1 MSMTAAEL
9 DLKGKEETEGIVL
22 PQVGPTTIDPAAQG
36 PIWRLVTGALSLA
49 LFVYPLWAGLFGGP
63 PAIVFMSTYLLI
75 VMALTALVLPSGMF
89 RPGSPGEWALNIL
102 LIAGCVAAV
111 WVATDWLHFA
121 LVFTLTPLQKAGCVI
136 LLLATMEMTRRTPT
150 RAMNYVAIGA
160 ILYALFG
167 NYLPNL
173 LGQAGMTVD
182 RLLWSQVFTTDG
194 LFGEP
199 LSIGATFI
207 GLFVFFAAFLEASG
221 GAQKFMN
228 FTIAIAGRF
237 RGGSAKIAILASAM
251 MGMMS
256 GSSVTNIVTTGVI
269 TIPMMKRVGYKG
281 EMAAGIEAT
290 ASLGSQITPPI
301 LGATAF
307 LMSEITGYPMIQ
319 IMALT
324 IIPCIL
330 FYFCIFMQVHLA
342 SVRLNIGALD
352 PSEIPSLGRSAFE
365 VLPFFI
371 PIGALVAFLWMRYST
386 NYAVSVSILTF
397 FVVCMVFPETRRNF
411 LRNFMR
417 GIREGAT
424 TCIPLV
430 GSLATAGMIVGVLT
444 MTGLG
449 DRLSYLVEMVSGNNL
464 HIMIIM
470 TAVICL
476 LLGTGMVTVGDYVL
490 VAVTVAPLM
499 VHQGVE
505 LIVAHMFIFY
515 LAVMSAISPPVMVGV
530 FAASSIAKSDP
541 MKTAWQAL
549 RFSIVG
555 FLVPFIFIYDPAI
568 LMVHGVTLNGLFLL
582 GSTMLGIVA
591 LAIGFE
597 RFSFYR
603 MISRPVAALFLMVAF
618 VSLLPSMV
626 LSCIGLVG
634 FAVLMTWEWM
644 HRPARAFAN

>member
-1 MSMTAAEL
+1 MSATDA
-9 DLKGKEETEGIVL
+9 DLGVKRDEETVGGVIH
-22 PQVGPTTIDPAAQG
+22 VGPIMVDSDAKG
-36 PIWRLVTGALSLA
+36 PVWRLITGILSLA
-49 LFVYPLWAGLFGGP
+49 LFVYPIYAGLFGGP

-75 VMALTALVLPSGMF
+75 VLALTAFLLPSGIF
-89 RPGSPGEWALNIL
+89 KPGSPGEWALNL
-102 LIAGCVAAV
+102 LLVAGCVAAV
-111 WVATDWLHFA
+111 WVANDWLRFA
-121 LVFTLTPLQKAGCVI
+121 LVFTLTPLEKAGCIV
-136 LLLATMEMTRRTPT
+136 LLLAAMEMTRRTPT
-150 RAMNYVAIGA
+150 SAMNYVAIGA

-167 NYLPNL
+167 NYLPSL

-228 FTIAIAGRF
+228 FTIAVAGRF
-237 RGGSAKIAILASAM
+237 RGGSAKIAILASAL

-342 SVRLNIGALD
+342 SIKLNIGALE
-352 PSEIPSLGRSAFE
+352 PAEIPPLGRATFE
-365 VLPFFI
+365 ALPFFI
-371 PIGALVAFLWMRYST
+371 PIVALVVLLYMRYST
-386 NYAVSVSILTF
+386 SYAVSVSILF
-397 FVVCMVFPETRRNF
+397 FFAVCMVFPETRRNF
-411 LRNFMR
+411 LNNFMR
-417 GIREGAT
+417 GLREGAA

-449 DRLSYLVEMVSGNNL
+449 DRLSYLIEMVSGNNL
-464 HIMIIM
+464 HVMIIM

-490 VAVTVAPLM
+490 VAVTVVPLM
-499 VHQGVE
+499 VHLGVE

-530 FAASSIAKSDP
+530 FAAASIAKSDP

-555 FLVPFIFIYDPAI
+555 FLVPFIFIYHPAI
-568 LMVHGVTLNGLFLL
+568 LMVHGITLEGVFLL
-582 GSTMLGIVA
+582 ATTMLGIVA

-603 MISRPVAALFLMVAF
+603 TISLPVAAMFLAVAV
-618 VSLLPSMV
+618 VSLLPSVV
-626 LSCIGLVG
+626 LSCIGLAG
-634 FAVLMTWEWM
+634 FAVLMVWEWM
-644 HRPARAFAN
+644 HRPKPAFAT

>member
-1 MSMTAAEL
+1 MSTTGAEHGLKPGEEAA
-9 DLKGKEETEGIVL
+9 VVV
-22 PQVGPTTIDPAAQG
+22 PHVGPTTVDPSTQG
-36 PIWRLVTGALSLA
+36 PLWRFVTAVLSLA
-49 LFVYPLWAGLFGGP
+49 LFVYPIYAGLFGGP

-75 VMALTALVLPSGMF
+75 VMALTAFMLPSGIF
-89 RPGSPGEWALNIL
+89 KPGSPGEWALNLL

-111 WVATDWLHFA
+111 WVAYDWLRFA
-121 LVFTLTPLQKAGCVI
+121 LVFKLTLLEKAGCIV
-136 LLLATMEMTRRTPT
+136 LLLAAMEMTRRTPT

-167 NYLPNL
+167 NYLPSL

-269 TIPMMKRVGYKG
+269 TIPMMKRVGYKP
-281 EMAAGIEAT
+281 ETAAGIEAT

-342 SVRLNIGALD
+342 SIKLNIGALD
-352 PSEIPSLGRSAFE
+352 PADIPPLGRSAFE

-371 PIGALVAFLWMRYST
+371 PIGALVVLLYMRYST
-386 NYAVSVSILTF
+386 SYAVSVAILFF
-397 FVVCMVFPETRRNF
+397 FVVCMAFPETRRNF
-411 LRNFMR
+411 LKNFMR
-417 GIREGAT
+417 GLREGAA

-449 DRLSYLVEMVSGNNL
+449 DRLSYLIEMVSGNNL
-464 HIMIIM
+464 HVMIVM
-470 TAVICL
+470 TAIICL

-490 VAVTVAPLM
+490 VAVTVVPLM
-499 VHQGVE
+499 VNLGVE

-530 FAASSIAKSDP
+530 FAAASIAKSDP
-541 MKTAWQAL
+541 MKTAWEAL
-549 RFSIVG
+549 RFSVVG
-555 FLVPFIFIYDPAI
+555 FLVPFIFIYNPAI
-568 LMVHGVTLNGLFLL
+568 LMVHGITLEGLFLL
-582 GSTMLGIVA
+582 GSTLAGIVA

-603 MISRPVAALFLMVAF
+603 TISRPVAVIYLVVAF
-618 VSLLPSMV
+618 VTLVPTMTASL
-626 LSCIGLVG
+626 IGMGCL
-634 FAVLMTWEWM
+634 AALLAWEWM
-644 HRPARAFAN
+644 RRPARAIAA